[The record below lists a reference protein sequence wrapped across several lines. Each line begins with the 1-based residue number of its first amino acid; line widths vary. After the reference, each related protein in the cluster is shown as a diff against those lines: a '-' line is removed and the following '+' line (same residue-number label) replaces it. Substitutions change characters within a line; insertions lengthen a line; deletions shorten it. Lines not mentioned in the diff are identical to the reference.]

1 MPITKSTKTI
11 QKKEENTKPTRRGA
25 AAADGDGKKKRIK
38 EIISIDD

>member
-11 QKKEENTKPTRRGA
+11 QKKEENTKPTRRGG
-25 AAADGDGKKKRIK
+25 AADGDGKKKRIK